1 MVINSLNKRQQL
13 IADVLWG
20 ASSEEELEELIDMF
34 PEKDKNDA
42 KAIADI
48 MVMGGD
54 EVLSLRDAEIVL
66 NEIMYKC

>member
-20 ASSEEELEELIDMF
+20 ASSEEELEELIEMF

>member
-66 NEIMYKC
+66 NEIMYK

>member
-54 EVLSLRDAEIVL
+54 EILSLRDAEIVL